1 MAVMF
6 GEDIIRIDGVCGVD
20 EAMPLLELLQTHGE
34 ARIDMRTCTH
44 LHSAALQVLMVAA
57 IRVAV
62 PPEEEFLSRWLTP
75 MLGSRQ
81 RTGT

>member
-1 MAVMF
+1 MALIF
-6 GEDIIRIDGVCGVD
+6 GDDMVRIDGVCGVD
-20 EAMPLLELLQTHGE
+20 EAMPLLEFLQTNGA

-62 PPEEEFLSRWLTP
+62 LPEEEFLGRWLTP
-75 MLGSRQ
+75 MLGSGPGNDR
-81 RTGT
+81 